1 MISDVKPY
9 ARARMSAL
17 SYTEW
22 SDGFEYT
29 NIPKT
34 LYESNYHL
42 QLGQAGGVSNNQDNL
57 SVLVPLTVR
66 LPLNGANDPKT
77 KIDEAVSRGDAILA
91 EFIAPLNRLTQDTI
105 KDVRFRSM
113 SVEPWGNANDNSLLL
128 TVEFEFFVIICGR

>member
-1 MISDVKPY
+1 MV
-9 ARARMSAL
+9 AL
-17 SYTEW
+17 GYTEW
-22 SDGFEYT
+22 TDGFEYT

-34 LYESNYHL
+34 LYESAFHL
-42 QLGQAGGVSNNQDNL
+42 SLGSVSGGSNNQDSL
-57 SVLVPLTVR
+57 PVLVPITVR
-66 LPLNGANDPKT
+66 VPLDGTNDPKS